1 MDINKSEG
9 RKGGIIICPYVGFSG
24 DPDTALS
31 YPSHANCCHHAKPV
45 ISISLAHQR
54 NFCLTPK
61 FKLCPVSQKEKIEP
75 LPKEFAAGV
84 SIEKKNKAL
93 FRIILLVGAVLI
105 GLLLLALMAG
115 MFQGQ
120 VQSKSTASST
130 MVTESVL
137 ITQTPTLNVLPT
149 DTAPE
154 PTRTPTRTPT
164 LKILPTHTTVV
175 PTPTHI
181 PMHQLETPFGET
193 PRFVIHRV
201 IDGETFIFLSEKY
214 STSKEAI
221 VAINF
226 GMQPVLWANT
236 IIVIPVGMTDV
247 TGLPSFSTFMVA
259 EQGMTIEDLA
269 TKVSVDV
276 TLLKLYNALPNGY
289 VFDQGEWVLIP
300 H

>member
-201 IDGETFIFLSEKY
+201 IDGETLFSFLK
-214 STSKEAI
+214 
-221 VAINF
+221 N
-226 GMQPVLWANT
+226 
-236 IIVIPVGMTDV
+236 IP
-247 TGLPSFSTFMVA
+247 LRKK
-259 EQGMTIEDLA
+259 QL
-269 TKVSVDV
+269 
-276 TLLKLYNALPNGY
+276 
-289 VFDQGEWVLIP
+289 
-300 H
+300 